1 MIIKCLLVGIWAGL
15 AGLDAFGPQFQF
27 RKPLLAG
34 TVTGL
39 LLGNLT
45 MGLVIGG
52 TLELMWLG
60 VNAVGAYTPP
70 DVTTGAIVGTA
81 IAILTDGGVSAGV
94 TAAIPVATLMQQGII
109 LLKTLRNVFNGW
121 AERLSE
127 EGDFRKLDKLQVYGV
142 LLTFLM
148 YAVPC
153 FITTYLGSAAI
164 QSLLD
169 VIPAWVLTGLSV
181 SSKMIPAIGLGM
193 LLNYM
198 LKKDN
203 WQYLVLGF
211 AFANYLGL
219 NLFAV
224 SIIAIGIAGM
234 HCCLTKMYRK
244 EAVQAEEGGLD
255 L

>member
-1 MIIKCLLVGIWAGL
+1 MIIKSLLVGIWAGL

-27 RKPLLAG
+27 RKPLLAS
-34 TVTGL
+34 TITGL
-39 LLGNLT
+39 LLGDLT
-45 MGLVIGG
+45 TGLIIGG

-81 IAILTDGGVSAGV
+81 IAILTGGDVSVGIS
-94 TAAIPVATLMQQGII
+94 AAIPVATLMQQGII
-109 LLKTLRNVFNGW
+109 LLKTVRNVFNGW
-121 AERLSE
+121 AEKLSE
-127 EGDFRKLDKLQVYGV
+127 SGDFRKLDQLQVYGV

-148 YAVPC
+148 YGIPC
-153 FITTYLGSAAI
+153 FVTTYLGSAAI

-181 SSKMIPAIGLGM
+181 SSKIIPAIGLGM

-198 LKKDN
+198 LKKTN

-211 AFANYLGL
+211 AFANYVGL
-219 NLFAV
+219 NLFAI
-224 SIIAIGIAGM
+224 SILGIGIAGM
-234 HCCLTKMYRK
+234 HCYLERANKP
-244 EAVQAEEGGLD
+244 QQSEGGLD

>member
-1 MIIKCLLVGIWAGL
+1 MILQCLLVGIWAGFC
-15 AGLDAFGPQFQF
+15 GLDAFGPQFQF

-39 LLGNLT
+39 LLGDLRT
-45 MGLVIGG
+45 GLVVGG

-81 IAILTDGGVSAGV
+81 IAVLTDGDVSIGV
-94 TAAIPVATLMQQGII
+94 TAAIPAATLMQQGIV
-109 LLKTLRNVFNGW
+109 LLKTIRNVFNGW
-121 AERLSE
+121 AEKLAE
-127 EGDFRKLDKLQVYGV
+127 DGNFRKLDQLQLYGV
-142 LLTFLM
+142 LLTYFM
-148 YAVPC
+148 YAIPC
-153 FITTYLGSAAI
+153 FVTVYAGSAAI

-169 VIPAWVLTGLSV
+169 VIPAWILTGLNV
-181 SSKMIPAIGLGM
+181 ASKMIPAIGLGM

-198 LKKDN
+198 LKKNN

-211 AFANYLGL
+211 AFANYIGL

-224 SIIAIGIAGM
+224 SIIAIGVAGM
-234 HCCLTKMYRK
+234 HCCLENKANEANAVK
-244 EAVQAEEGGLD
+244 EDGGLD